1 MTSLNQIFDS
11 LILAKGQ
18 ELAETVPDDKSR
30 EALAMVAYGVGF
42 QAALELAA
50 LDPETARRLIEG
62 IHAQQESDSPGSSE
76 EFNTTALQFID
87 ITRRV
92 AA

>member
-1 MTSLNQIFDS
+1 MTSLNEIFDS
-11 LILAKGQ
+11 LILAKGH
-18 ELAETVPDDKSR
+18 ELCATVPDDKSR

-42 QAALELAA
+42 QAALELAQ
-50 LDPETARRLIEG
+50 LDPGLARSLIEG
-62 IHAQQESDSPGSSE
+62 IHDQQEHDSPGSSE

-87 ITRRV
+87 ISRRV